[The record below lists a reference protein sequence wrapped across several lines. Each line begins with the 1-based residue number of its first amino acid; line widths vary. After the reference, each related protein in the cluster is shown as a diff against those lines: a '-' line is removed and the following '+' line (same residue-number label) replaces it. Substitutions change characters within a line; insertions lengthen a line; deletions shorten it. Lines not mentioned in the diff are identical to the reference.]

1 MPAKSVHIGLVMPI
15 FFRKVHTRENRNQ
28 KNELLNRTYFMDG
41 TLAKMAQQI

>member
-28 KNELLNRTYFMDG
+28 KKMSCSTART
-41 TLAKMAQQI
+41 LWMAL